1 MTTIPN
7 ISTIY
12 SLFAAG
18 YQRLFKRGFAIEN
31 EHAFRECVAVEPS
44 WRNRH
49 KLSASDFPT
58 APIFPRYQY

>member
-1 MTTIPN
+1 MTIIPN

-18 YQRLFKRGFAIEN
+18 YRSLFKRGFAIEN
-31 EHAFRECVAVEPS
+31 EHAFRECVVAGSS

-49 KLSASDFPT
+49 RLSGSDFPT

>member
-1 MTTIPN
+1 VIIIRN

-12 SLFAAG
+12 AFLAAG
-18 YQRLFKRGFAIEN
+18 YQRLFAVVEN
-31 EHAFRECVAVEPS
+31 EHALVECVIAEPP

-49 KLSASDFPT
+49 RLSGSEFPT